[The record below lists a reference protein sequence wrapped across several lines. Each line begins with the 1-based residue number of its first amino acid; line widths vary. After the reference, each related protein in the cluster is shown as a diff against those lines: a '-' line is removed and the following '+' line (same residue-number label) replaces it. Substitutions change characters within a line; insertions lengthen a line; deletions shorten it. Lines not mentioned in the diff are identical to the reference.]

1 MMAMANSVCPG
12 CNETVPRKAARCP
25 HCGRALASADAHLT
39 AKAPTPISEAI
50 QPEATTDRAA
60 ANAERDRDQPAGS
73 YSSWDEFRL
82 TSPAVQRGMMALVTE
97 ALPDLRRIKVLPLPE
112 DAPRELEDW
121 SEPLGTLNIP
131 GDTQVVKILGIAF
144 LSVVGLLMFAFL
156 PGMMCVAAIEGP
168 NPNAGAPGDV
178 VALIPSLFLY
188 PFGGAVC
195 FFCAWW
201 TYRRPPS
208 LSLTLW
214 FFEEGLFLRR
224 GGQSAVARYHEVKA
238 FETSYE
244 TGRPLFWITL
254 EDEAPIVLS
263 VGHCPEVIPLMEYI
277 EIRMASAQLLPRLKR
292 IWEGECERFGVV
304 SLDRTH
310 FHGPEFDLRWDKV
323 RRVVD
328 DVKHLL
334 VGLKGRRERLEVR
347 YRDVA
352 FPHLVMAIAHILID
366 EHQRFPASPS

>member
-1 MMAMANSVCPG
+1 MAKANSVCPD
-12 CNETVPRKAARCP
+12 CNETVPRQAVRCP
-25 HCGRALASADAHLT
+25 HCGRALATADTHLT

-50 QPEATTDRAA
+50 QPEAATDRTA
-60 ANAERDRDQPAGS
+60 ANAERDPARG
-73 YSSWDEFRL
+73 YASWDEFRL
-82 TSPAVQRGMMALVTE
+82 TSPAVQRELMTLVTE

-112 DAPRELEDW
+112 DAPAEVDGW
-121 SEPLGTLNIP
+121 SKPLGTLKIP
-131 GDTQVVKILGIAF
+131 GTSLFSRYVGVAILGGIGALALF
-144 LSVVGLLMFAFL
+144 GSIGILIFFVAEVLMA
-156 PGMMCVAAIEGP
+156 GP
-168 NPNAGAPGDV
+168 NNERPSDALGTLLTLVSYSVIGAFC
-178 VALIPSLFLY
+178 L
-188 PFGGAVC
+188 C
-195 FFCAWW
+195 CAWW
-201 TYRRPPS
+201 LHKRPPA
-208 LSLTLW
+208 LGLTLW

-224 GGQSAVARYHEVKA
+224 GGQSTLARFHEVKA

-254 EDEAPIVLS
+254 EDETPIVLS

-292 IWEGECERFGVV
+292 IWEGERERFGVV

-310 FHGPEFDLRWDKV
+310 FHGPEFDLRWEQV